1 MKKIVA
7 LGLVLIM
14 VLALAACGSDEKK
27 NELVGTWVLDG
38 DWVIKQAAAEA
49 GMTEEAIKGLLGDS
63 LNEMLNAIT
72 FTFNSDGTGNMT
84 MEGEKVSFKYTAKDG
99 KLSLTSSEGETENS
113 DYTVKNGKLTLSIGG
128 EKVQLKKK

>member
-49 GMTEEAIKGLLGDS
+49 GMTEEDIKGLLGDS

>member
-63 LNEMLNAIT
+63 LNEMLNAVT
-72 FTFNSDGTGNMT
+72 FTFKSDGTGSVT
-84 MEGEKVSFKYTAKDG
+84 MDGDKESFKYTAKDG
-99 KLSLTSSEGETENS
+99 KLTLTSSEGDTESTNYS
-113 DYTVKNGKLTLSIGG
+113 VKNGKLTLSIEG
-128 EKVQLKKK
+128 ETVQLKKK